1 MKAAIKAATSR
12 PLSPVGRTFKIIS
25 GYASSGSAKSASEA
39 SEMGSRMI
47 EPNPMTIQGQVRMT
61 IAATANQSDALT
73 ACFSFFA
80 ENNLWTINPSPWACP
95 SQRINIKQV
104 NPIISSRVICPRLG
118 NISVIPGGAS
128 VLRLNFNASP
138 EGPPTAVM
146 IKIAMSMVLRIP
158 TVK

>member
-95 SQRINIKQV
+95 
-104 NPIISSRVICPRLG
+104 
-118 NISVIPGGAS
+118 
-128 VLRLNFNASP
+128 
-138 EGPPTAVM
+138 
-146 IKIAMSMVLRIP
+146 
-158 TVK
+158 